1 MGVGQKRQKK
11 KKMAIVSNGFFFFLI
26 RVSKMLTEVLGCKI
40 IYSLIFGDFL
50 SLSSALKYLSHS

>member
-1 MGVGQKRQKK
+1 MGVGQKRHTQ
-11 KKMAIVSNGFFFFLI
+11 KMAIVSNGFFFLI

-40 IYSLIFGDFL
+40 IYSLILGDFL